1 MAKRSFAVIGL
12 GRFGSAM
19 ATTLAGLGHDV
30 VGIDGDEDKVRAL
43 ADVVSLA
50 IEVDAT
56 DEKALRAAGIQDVD
70 VAVVS
75 IGENLESSLLV
86 VTLLREL
93 GIKHIVAK
101 AVTALHGRILE
112 KLGVTRVVF
121 PEREMAVRIAH
132 SLVVPNVLDYI
143 ELSKD
148 FSIVE
153 VPAPQEFVGKT
164 LRDIGLRSRFGLTTI
179 AIRHVTRAG
188 EPASSNIA
196 PGPDDVVQGGDILAL
211 LGSNERLGQLDR
223 MFKKAGESPDR

>member
-12 GRFGSAM
+12 GRFGWAM
-19 ATTLAGLGHDV
+19 ASTLAGLGHDV
-30 VGIDGDEDKVRAL
+30 IGIDSDEDKVRSL

-50 IEVDAT
+50 IQLDAI
-56 DEKALRAAGIQDVD
+56 DEKALRASGIRDVD

-75 IGENLESSLLV
+75 IGEHLEASLLV

-93 GIKHIVAK
+93 GIKNIVAK
-101 AVTALHGRILE
+101 AVTPLHGRILE

-121 PEREMAVRIAH
+121 PEREMAIRIAH

-148 FSIVE
+148 YSIVE
-153 VPAPQEFVGKT
+153 VPAPDEFVGKT

-179 AIRHVTRAG
+179 AIKHAG
-188 EPASSNIA
+188 AAGRPSSFNIA
-196 PGPDDVVQGGDILAL
+196 PGPDDVVLAGDTMSL
-211 LGSNERLGQLDR
+211 LGGNDKLAQLDQ
-223 MFKKAGESPDR
+223 MLKKAGSA